1 MKLRLL
7 TILGMLY
14 GVMLVY
20 ASLMPFDFV
29 LGEHIGHQIHRFWSY
44 WPFNHTARISGS
56 DVVSNLALYVPLG
69 WLITVRCRLGG
80 VRVYLSLM
88 IAVLICSTVSAC
100 VELAQITTL
109 SRTSSAADWL
119 LNTISGC
126 SGATAGAICGKGL
139 WVGGIQWLRRCWNTR
154 PVDIATLAL
163 MGLLSA
169 DALAPYIPTILL
181 KQVWHSL
188 KRSHFDIVGGLALHP
203 WHWWVV
209 TRVLVYAVLTMLLAA
224 WGGQKPDLKRWI
236 RAAAVAACFALSLEL
251 AKPMIVSRTIN
262 MANVLTSWSGCF
274 VAVSVGAFFA
284 SRVAT
289 HRKLGLAIAA
299 LLTYLFYLWWIPFN
313 FVWDPELFRKEVPSP
328 VELLPFYHYAM
339 GAKLNHV
346 RLFVQSVFLQGI
358 LVYLL
363 RLRFGWFEGAGTRIA
378 LAAIFAG
385 ALGLLLEGG
394 QIFLPSRTPSVTDIY
409 CFALG
414 GVLGAWIRRPTH
426 ALSANSEFFLQSEP
440 AI

>member
-7 TILGMLY
+7 TILGVLY

-29 LGEHIGHQIHRFWSY
+29 AGEHIGHKIHRFWGG
-44 WPFNHTARISGS
+44 WPIDPSARISGS

-69 WLITVRCRLGG
+69 WLITVRCRLG
-80 VRVYLSLM
+80 RVSIYLSLM
-88 IAVLICSTVSAC
+88 IAVLACSTVSAC

-126 SGATAGAICGKGL
+126 AGATAGAVCGKGL
-139 WVGGIQWLRRCWNTR
+139 WVSGIRWLRRCWNTR

-163 MGLLSA
+163 MGLLAA

-209 TRVLVYAVLTMLLAA
+209 TRVMVYAVLTMLLDA
-224 WGGQKPDLKRWI
+224 WGGRKPGLKRWN
-236 RAAAVAACFALSLEL
+236 RAAAMAACFALSLEL

-262 MANVLTSWSGCF
+262 VANVATSWSGCL
-274 VAVSVGAFFA
+274 VAVLIGAFFA
-284 SRVAT
+284 GRMVT
-289 HRKLGLAIAA
+289 DRKLELAISA
-299 LLTYLFYLWWIPFN
+299 LLMYVFYLWWIPFN

-328 VELLPFYHYAM
+328 VELLPLYHYAM
-339 GAKLNHV
+339 GAKLNHA
-346 RLFVQSVFLQGI
+346 RLFVQSVCLQGI

-363 RLRFGWFEGAGTRIA
+363 RLRFGWFEGAHTGIA
-378 LAAIFAG
+378 LAAISAG

-394 QIFLPSRTPSVTDIY
+394 QIFLPSRTPSVTDMY

-426 ALSANSEFFLQSEP
+426 ALPANREFFPQSES